1 MKQKIVILGA
11 GFGGIYVLKR
21 LHKIFHKNPDIE
33 LVLINRKNYFLFTP
47 LLHEVATGAQSPGN
61 IVEPLRKAMGC
72 CLADLYVSDVKN
84 ICTKEKYIETG
95 SSRITYDILV
105 IALGSES
112 NFYNTPGAKE
122 YTFTLKT
129 LEGALRLKKHC
140 IEQFE
145 RASKT
150 QDEKIRKKL
159 LSFAIIG
166 GGPTGVELAAEM
178 ADFFYGELS
187 KYHHQTNFKPSIEIT
202 LIQKQAELLSHCSKK
217 FQRKSQEILKR
228 KRVKIILQSKVQRVE
243 KDRIIFENQES
254 IEAETIVWVAG
265 IKPASVEID
274 TEKNEKGQLIVN
286 QFLQL
291 QGKNNVFAI
300 GDIAKNVELANAP
313 ATAQAATKQA
323 KCVAKNIEAIM
334 KGKNLR
340 PFIFRNS
347 GYLVSL
353 GKWNALA
360 EIYGIFFSGH
370 FAWWLWRTIYLLK
383 LISKSKKLKVAVDWT
398 LQLFSPR
405 DISAW

>member
-11 GFGGIYVLKR
+11 GFGGIYALKG
-21 LHKIFHKNPDIE
+21 LHKIFHKNSDIE

-61 IVEPLRKAMGC
+61 IVEPLRKAIGC
-72 CLADLYVSDVKN
+72 CLADLYVRDVKN
-84 ICTKEKYIETG
+84 INTKEKYIEAE
-95 SSRITYDILV
+95 SDRIIYDILV
-105 IALGSES
+105 IALGSET
-112 NFYNTPGAKE
+112 NFYNTPGARE
-122 YTFTLKT
+122 NTFTLKT
-129 LEGALRLKKHC
+129 LEDALRLKKHC

-150 QDEKIRKKL
+150 KDEKIRKKL
-159 LSFAIIG
+159 LSFTIIG

-178 ADFFYGELS
+178 ADFFYGELAN
-187 KYHHQTNFKPSIEIT
+187 YHHQTNFAPSIEIT
-202 LIQKQAELLSHCSKK
+202 LIQKQSELLSHCSKK
-217 FQRKSQEILKR
+217 FQRKSQEILK
-228 KRVKIILQSKVQRVE
+228 KKGVKIILQSKVLAVE
-243 KDRIIFENQES
+243 KNRVILENQKS

-265 IKPASVEID
+265 IKATSVEID
-274 TEKNEKGQLIVN
+274 AEKNEKGQLIVN

-300 GDIAKNVELANAP
+300 GDIAKNATP

-323 KCVAKNIEAIM
+323 KCVAKNIEALI

-340 PFIFRNS
+340 PCIFRNS

-353 GKWNALA
+353 GKWNAVA
-360 EIYGIFFSGH
+360 EIYGIFFAGH

-405 DISAW
+405 DISSW